1 MADGQWTVD
10 PNHKDLVRD
19 TISDGLMMGI
29 DPGLGDRAA
38 FPAALRTRPPVTLVP
53 VGAVGATGPAF
64 SPWRGMTGPPG
75 PSGGFAIDGP
85 LGVIP
90 VGIQQGAHSIVIE
103 RLVMERDQARKNET
117 AAIAAMNEWK
127 TTAELGAQANQD
139 LRERVR
145 EPKWFVEL
153 AGKQADCISTLE
165 AEIADLRKRLWL
177 PVEPGDHNYHGPT
190 ETVPH
195 PTIDGKT
202 VQRPLPDPVHE
213 RFHGAV
219 GDVLAGRVIPEARRQ
234 MQEALKAAPKE
245 PTAIPMAG
253 SKDDPRRMGCEWL
266 ARL

>member
-38 FPAALRTRPPVTLVP
+38 FPAALRTWPPVTLVP

-64 SPWRGMTGPPG
+64 NPWRGITGPTG
-75 PSGGFAIDGP
+75 AFAIDGP
-85 LGVIP
+85 LREE
-90 VGIQQGAHSIVIE
+90 QN
-103 RLVMERDQARKNET
+103 RFARAALADEARHT
-117 AAIAAMNEWK
+117 AAIV
-127 TTAELGAQANQD
+127 AQANQD
-139 LRERVR
+139 LLERVR

-202 VQRPLPDPVHE
+202 VQRQLPDPVHE

-245 PTAIPMAG
+245 PAAIPMAG